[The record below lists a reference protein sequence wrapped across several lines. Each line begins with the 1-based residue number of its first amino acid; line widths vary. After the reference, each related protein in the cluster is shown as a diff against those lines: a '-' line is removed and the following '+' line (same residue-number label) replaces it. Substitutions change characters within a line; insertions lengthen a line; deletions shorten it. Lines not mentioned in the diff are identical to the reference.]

1 MHSEINA
8 PLAFHL
14 TGIKSAEEIE
24 PVESLGLRPALL
36 APYRDLSQLRY
47 DFPLVL
53 ADKPVDG
60 EFAKPLSTLVDAAL
74 EKITDERARTQAL
87 KKEREIRAH
96 AAMESGSLQRLWNI
110 QPALSIEGQVVDCDA
125 VLPVRFFTAAWS
137 AVQAEKT
144 RRFHEEADRLI
155 LQLGNILAADLAHAD
170 EGRTPEKLAASLA
183 ATDDSFDTKAL
194 SRLLSK
200 ALPERR
206 LPKSRSR
213 RIRSLVGTLKAQRFF
228 AGSQAAS
235 RPYSFLFYGCAAALQ
250 AMRERRTATVEL
262 TQAMAAARLEA
273 RGEYVEAVHDPLLRG
288 LADVALDSALVP
300 DYLVCISAQS
310 LKLPAE
316 ASGLAELLESGLPV
330 KVLVQH
336 DDLLEKR
343 TALCAQAR
351 LVMGMALGL
360 NDVFFL
366 QSAASNLYPLRS
378 RVLRGLEYPGT
389 ALFSVFSGA
398 SGRIEG
404 LSPYL
409 VSAAAMES
417 RAFPAFSYDPS
428 ARGERWERY
437 SLENNPQPE
446 GDWVT
451 HRLDFEDG
459 EHQRASDEL
468 PFTLTDFTSLDAR
481 YAGFFAAVPREKLN
495 GQDVPTLRMVDGENR
510 LQTVIVAE
518 PLVRAAERC
527 LDAWHGLQSLAKRP
541 AVVEVQPVVEAPAP
555 APAPVPEAAKP
566 AAAPVAEAPKAPAGD
581 APYIE
586 TPRCTTCEE
595 CVKIN
600 NRLFVYDANKQA
612 YIADVNAGTYK
623 DLVEAAENCQVSII
637 HPGKPNNPDEP
648 GLDELL
654 KRAEAF
660 A

>member
-14 TGIKSAEEIE
+14 TGIKSAEELE

-36 APYRDLSQLRY
+36 AAYRDLSQLRY

-53 ADKPVDG
+53 PDKAVDG
-60 EFAKPLSTLVDAAL
+60 EFAKPLSALVDAAL
-74 EKITDERARTQAL
+74 EKVTDERVRAQAL
-87 KKEREIRAH
+87 KKEREIRAQ
-96 AAMESGSLQRLWNI
+96 AAIESGSLQKLWTI
-110 QPALSIEGQVVDCDA
+110 QPALPVEGQVVDCDA

-144 RRFHEEADRLI
+144 RRFHDEADRLC
-155 LQLGNILAADLAHAD
+155 LQLGNILAADLAQSD

-183 ATDDSFDTKAL
+183 ATEESFDTKAL

-206 LPKSRSR
+206 LPKSRQR
-213 RIRSLVGTLKAQRFF
+213 RIRGLLATLKSQRFF
-228 AGSQAAS
+228 AGAQVAS
-235 RPYSFLFYGCAAALQ
+235 RPYSFLFYSCAAALQ
-250 AMRERRTATVEL
+250 AMRERRTAALEF

-273 RGEYVEAVHDPLLRG
+273 SGSYIEAVHDPLLRG
-288 LADVALDSALVP
+288 LADSALDAATMP
-300 DYLVCISAQS
+300 DYLVCINAQA
-310 LKLPAE
+310 LKMPAE

-366 QSAASNLYPLRS
+366 QSAASNLYPLRG

-389 ALFSVFSGA
+389 ALFSIFSGA

-404 LSPYL
+404 LAPYL
-409 VSAAAMES
+409 VAAAAMES

-446 GDWVT
+446 ADWVS
-451 HRLDFEDG
+451 HRLDFEDA
-459 EHQRASDEL
+459 EHQRTSEEL
-468 PFTLTDFTSLDAR
+468 AFTLTDFTSLDAR
-481 YAGFFAAVPREKLN
+481 YAGSFAVVPREKLN
-495 GQDVPTLRMVDGENR
+495 GTDVPTLRRVDGENR

-541 AVVEVQPVVEAPAP
+541 AAVEVQPVEAPAP
-555 APAPVPEAAKP
+555 APAPEAAKP

-637 HPGKPNNPDEP
+637 HPGRPVNPDEP